1 MELTFYEMLEIE
13 AAIAARKEQSFQ
25 NLRQAVHDR
34 DYPAFQVLC
43 DSLNGITGRLYKVIR
58 EQHALAYA
66 TGMALRSGFHPGEAI
81 FHASTAPETGD
92 QVEELLR
99 QVFCDLMENGLT
111 AAEFEEARNNEL
123 FALDRI
129 WAQPEESLMD
139 AALSLYYGRGIED
152 IRRTRERLQELT
164 LKELNAVIKRRFS
177 GAKLQIARAGNLGKA
192 K

>member
-1 MELTFYEMLEIE
+1 
-13 AAIAARKEQSFQ
+13 
-25 NLRQAVHDR
+25 
-34 DYPAFQVLC
+34 
-43 DSLNGITGRLYKVIR
+43 
-58 EQHALAYA
+58 
-66 TGMALRSGFHPGEAI
+66 
-81 FHASTAPETGD
+81 
-92 QVEELLR
+92 
-99 QVFCDLMENGLT
+99 MENGLT